1 MQSASGTK
9 DGLSLDDPPRTLRAH
24 HEAMER
30 NYLEPFKALLR
41 DLLSRPGVPPVSCV
55 MADTAMPFAAVAARE
70 VGVPDVPL
78 DWVLGMK

>member
-30 NYLEPFKALLR
+30 NSLEPFKALLR
-41 DLLSRPGVPPVSCV
+41 DLLSRPGVPLVSCV
-55 MADTAMPFAAVAARE
+55 VADTPIPFVVVAARE

-78 DWVLGMK
+78 DWVLRMK